1 MGKESNVE
9 GVFPGLKAEPC
20 LRVLLRFCGLGCA
33 LAVVPL
39 FMPLSWI
46 YSIHEWLGLGGFPS
60 QPIAEYLAR
69 FCSGLC
75 AVYGGLLI
83 QLSRDVRCYSQIIRY
98 QAFALMLLSL
108 SLVFLGMFAGM
119 PLVWLIIDAASVWL
133 ACTFSLWLQK
143 RMKLY

>member
-1 MGKESNVE
+1 MVE
-9 GVFPGLKAEPC
+9 LPKFEADYHSLKAETY
-20 LRVLLRFCGLGCA
+20 LRILLCFCGIGCA

-39 FMPLSWI
+39 FMPRSWI

-83 QLSRDVRCYSQIIRY
+83 QLSRDVRCYSGIIRY
-98 QAFALMLLSL
+98 QTFAIMLLSL
-108 SLVFLGMFAGM
+108 SLVFMGMFAGM
-119 PLVWLIIDAASVWL
+119 PLFWLIIDAGSVWL
-133 ACTFSLWLQK
+133 VCTASLWLQK
-143 RMKLY
+143 YVKIY